1 MNPGSKSSFRS
12 RLIDFNR
19 NFLDPTTP
27 LSCLG
32 TGEIGGKAEGLVSI
46 RDILNSGLPREK
58 FTSIKIE
65 IPSMVIVCTDVFDA
79 FMEGNNLYDIASSGL
94 SDARIAHAFQK
105 ADLPFE
111 ILGDLRSIVEDVR
124 TPLAIRSSSMLED
137 TMKAPFAGIYATKMI
152 PNNEYDPDARF
163 RHLVEAI
170 KFIYASTFTRSA
182 KDYRTTIGHNDRDEK
197 MAVVI
202 QQLVGKRYHNRFYPE
217 LSGVA
222 RSYNYYPMKP
232 AKPDDGVVS
241 LALGLGKTVVEGGV
255 CWQYSPAYPSHEPP
269 FGSVENL
276 LDGTQTEFWAVNMG
290 EPLAYDP
297 TSETEYLLQDDI
309 LAAENDGSL
318 DYLVSTYNAIS
329 ARLSI
334 GMSFKGPRAL
344 TFAPLLALE
353 KVPFNELI
361 KALLSICEQTFHTPV
376 ELEFA
381 MTFDPH
387 HFGLVQ
393 VRGMAIPTDIVHV
406 SEQELDGEMV
416 FIASEN
422 VLGNGNLDQVSD
434 VIYTRP
440 QNFELKYSKS
450 IVPELERMNSQL
462 LSRGIPYLLIVFGR
476 LGTTDPWLG
485 IPVQWGQICG
495 AKVIVETTRENVR
508 VELSQ
513 GSHYFHNMINLGVK
527 YFSVPF
533 TSPRQIDWAWLEAQE
548 VIEET
553 NFVRHVRLPA
563 PLEIRVDGR
572 RGRGV
577 INKTRR

>member
-1 MNPGSKSSFRS
+1 MTAKSKSSFRS
-12 RLIDFNR
+12 RLIDFQR
-19 NFLDPTTP
+19 NFLDPDTP

-32 TGEIGGKAEGLVSI
+32 GGEIGGKAEGLASI
-46 RDILNSGLPREK
+46 SDVLNAGLPWDK
-58 FTSIKIE
+58 FPSIAIE

-79 FMEGNNLYDIASSGL
+79 FMEQNGLYEIVTSDV

-111 ILGDLRSIVEDVR
+111 ILGDLRSIVEDVH

-137 TMKAPFAGIYATKMI
+137 TMKAPFAGIYATKMV

-197 MAVVI
+197 MAVII
-202 QQLVGKRYHNRFYPE
+202 QELVGKRYRTRFYPE
-217 LSGVA
+217 LAGVA
-222 RSYNYYPMKP
+222 RSYNYYPTKP
-232 AKPDDGVVS
+232 AKPEDGVVS

-255 CWQYSPAYPSHEPP
+255 CWQYSPAYPSLEPP

-297 TSETEYLLQDDI
+297 TSETEFLVQDDI
-309 LAAENDGSL
+309 LAAEADGSL
-318 DYLVSTYNAIS
+318 GYLVSTYNAIS

-334 GMSFKGPRAL
+334 GMPFKGPRAL
-344 TFAPLLALE
+344 TFAPLLALD
-353 KVPFNELI
+353 KAPFNDLI
-361 KALLSICEQTFHTPV
+361 KSLLSKCEHTFNTPV

-387 HFGLVQ
+387 RFGLVQ
-393 VRGMAIPTDIVHV
+393 VRGMAVPTDVVQV
-406 SEQELDGEMV
+406 SEEELDGEDV
-416 FIASEN
+416 FLASEN
-422 VLGNGNLDQVSD
+422 VLGNGSLDQVCD
-434 VIYTRP
+434 IVFTCR
-440 QNFELKYSKS
+440 QNFDLRHSKA
-450 IVPELERMNSQL
+450 IVPELERLNSQL
-462 LSRGIPYLLIVFGR
+462 LARGIPYVLIVFGR

-485 IPVQWGQICG
+485 IPVQWGQVCG
-495 AKVIVETTRENVR
+495 AKVIVETTQENVR

-513 GSHYFHNMINLGVK
+513 GSHYFHNMINLDVK

-533 TSPRQIDWAWLEAQE
+533 TSPRQIDWSWLEAQE
-548 VIEET
+548 VVEET

-577 INKTRR
+577 IYKP

>member
-1 MNPGSKSSFRS
+1 MSAISKSSLRS

-19 NFLDPTTP
+19 DFLDPSTP

-46 RDILNSGLPREK
+46 RDALHAELPGEK
-58 FTSIKIE
+58 FPSISVE
-65 IPSMVIVCTDVFDA
+65 IPPMVVICTDIFDA
-79 FMEGNNLYDIASSGL
+79 FMEGNGLYDIASSELG
-94 SDARIAHAFQK
+94 DARIARAFQK
-105 ADLPFE
+105 SDLPFE
-111 ILGDLRSIVEDVR
+111 ILGDLRSIVEDVH

-152 PNNEYDPDARF
+152 PNNEYDPDVRF

-170 KFIYASTFTRSA
+170 KFIYASTFKRSA

-197 MAVVI
+197 MAVII
-202 QQLVGKRYHNRFYPE
+202 QQLVGKRYHTRFYPE

-232 AKPDDGVVS
+232 AKPEDGVVS

-255 CWQYSPAYPSHEPP
+255 CWQYSPAYPSLEPP

-297 TSETEYLLQDDI
+297 TSETEYLLKDDI

-329 ARLSI
+329 SRLSI
-334 GMSFKGPRAL
+334 GMPFKGPRAL

-353 KVPFNELI
+353 KVPFNDLI
-361 KALLSICEQTFHTPV
+361 KALLFTCEHTFHSPV

-381 MTFDPH
+381 MTFDPGQ
-387 HFGLVQ
+387 FGLVQ
-393 VRGMAIPTDIVHV
+393 VRGMAVPTDIVHV
-406 SEQELDGEMV
+406 SEEELDGEAV
-416 FIASEN
+416 LIASES
-422 VLGNGNLDQVSD
+422 VLGNGSLENVSD

-440 QNFELKYSKS
+440 ENFELKHSKS
-450 IVPELERMNSQL
+450 IVPELQRINSQL
-462 LSRGIPYLLIVFGR
+462 LSRGVPYVLIVFGR

-485 IPVQWGQICG
+485 IPVQWGQVCG
-495 AKVIVETTRENVR
+495 AKVIVETTQENVR

-533 TSPRQIDWAWLEAQE
+533 TSSRQIDWAWLDAQE
-548 VIEET
+548 ALEET
-553 NFVRHVRLPA
+553 DFVRHVRLPA
-563 PLEIRVDGR
+563 PLDIRVDGR

-577 INKTRR
+577 IYKPGR